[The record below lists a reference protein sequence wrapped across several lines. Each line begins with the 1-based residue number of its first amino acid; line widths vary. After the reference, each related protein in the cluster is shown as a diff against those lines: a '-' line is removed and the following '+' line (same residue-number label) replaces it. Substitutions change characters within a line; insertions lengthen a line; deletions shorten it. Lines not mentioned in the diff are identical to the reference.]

1 MLRNEIFLF
10 IAKKLEGKKGT
21 DKPTIYGITEENYPK
36 FYYRIK
42 TLAENNSPLLKQAI
56 IDAYN
61 HIYESIHA
69 DKVPYPLN
77 WYYFDFAFNAGEKAA
92 LKKLQKAYNV
102 ALNKSISVDGIWGPQ
117 TEKALQGLSKKETIA
132 VLCEY
137 MILRRDFYTH
147 LVSLKSLDKKKREEF
162 CKYYPGWINRVGK
175 LDRKVFHVVLNDF
188 FKE

>member
-1 MLRNEIFLF
+1 MLRNDIFLF
-10 IAKKLEGKKGT
+10 IAKKLEGKKGA
-21 DKPTIYGITEENYPK
+21 DKPTIYGITEEDYPK
-36 FYYRIK
+36 FYHRIK
-42 TLAENNSPLLKQAI
+42 TLAENNSPLLNQAI

-147 LVSLKSLDKKKREEF
+147 HPLRQYR
-162 CKYYPGWINRVGK
+162 CGWINRVNK
-175 LDRKVFHVVLNDF
+175 LDKKVFHVVLNDF

>member
-1 MLRNEIFLF
+1 MLRNDIFLF
-10 IAKKLEGKKGT
+10 IAKELESKSAP

-36 FYYRIK
+36 FYHRIK
-42 TLAENNSPLLKQAI
+42 TLAESKSPLLYQAI

-77 WYYFDFAFNAGEKAA
+77 WYYFDFAFNAGQRTA
-92 LKKLQKAYNV
+92 LKDLQKAYNAV
-102 ALNKSISVDGIWGPQ
+102 MKRKIVVDGIWGPQ
-117 TEKALQGLSKKETIA
+117 TEKSLQSLGKKEAIA

-137 MILRRDFYTH
+137 MVLRREFYTH
-147 LVSLKSLDKKKREEF
+147 HPLRQYR
-162 CKYYPGWINRVGK
+162 CGWINRVNK

-188 FKE
+188 FEE